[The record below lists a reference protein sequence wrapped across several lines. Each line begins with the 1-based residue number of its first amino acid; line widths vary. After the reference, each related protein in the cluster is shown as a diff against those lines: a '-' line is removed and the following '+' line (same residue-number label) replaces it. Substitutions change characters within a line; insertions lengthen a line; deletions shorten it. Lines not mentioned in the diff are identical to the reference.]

1 MTDSAQDAS
10 SHVSTVTEPVLYE
23 FNVLQVIFDDTD
35 QVTQTFLLLFQM
47 LKEREAE
54 QESVR
59 GLEQLWSCTEVTQG
73 RAAGRSLTCLISR
86 RRSAST
92 L

>member
-1 MTDSAQDAS
+1 MITMTDSSGTLRVGYVGTIDSAQDAS
-10 SHVSTVTEPVLYE
+10 SHVSTVTKPVLYE

-54 QESVR
+54 
-59 GLEQLWSCTEVTQG
+59 
-73 RAAGRSLTCLISR
+73 
-86 RRSAST
+86 
-92 L
+92 

>member
-1 MTDSAQDAS
+1 MIDSAQDAS
-10 SHVSTVTEPVLYE
+10 SHVSTVTKPVLYE

-54 QESVR
+54 QESVG
-59 GLEQLWSCTEVTQG
+59 GLEQ
-73 RAAGRSLTCLISR
+73 R
-86 RRSAST
+86 RCAQVRLRRT
-92 L
+92 V